1 MANKVFDGSEA
12 ETITIKIRENG
23 NVVEHTFEV
32 LPLNKPRYDA
42 YWGFV
47 KKALPVQQ
55 RLQEMEAAGDLP
67 SDDEKR
73 QADELMIAAVEQ
85 RLQSTNGPES
95 IRDLWDAGY
104 IPVELLGQIGT
115 YVMEEAGRPPA

>member
-1 MANKVFDGSEA
+1 MGNRVFDGSEP
-12 ETITIKIRENG
+12 ETITIKIREG
-23 NVVEHTFEV
+23 DAVVEHTFEV

-47 KKALPVQQ
+47 KSAMPIQK
-55 RLQEMEAAGDLP
+55 RLQEMEASGEIP

-73 QADELMIAAVEQ
+73 QADELMVAAVEQ
-85 RLQSTNGPES
+85 RLQSTNGPQS
-95 IRDLWDAGY
+95 ISDLWEAGL

-115 YVMEEAGRPPA
+115 YVMQEAGRPPA